1 MTDVDIAGLGVWS
14 EHFSNW
20 DGFCAVL
27 AGSAGT
33 QSAALTPELIPPKER
48 RRAPLAVKMAV
59 EVMDQACRMAAVE
72 PSEVATVFASGMGDM
87 QITDYMCRT
96 LATSPRMISPTKFH
110 NSVHNASTGY
120 WSIATHSHSPAN
132 AISGYSHS
140 AAVAILE
147 GAVQA
152 VEEEVPVLVAVLE
165 MAAPAPFKSV
175 YDSDHPFS
183 AALLLTPAGYHASPV
198 ASVRLGVASG
208 AVDDPPLPTIH
219 GVDLSNNFAARLLSL
234 FTAIAQQGN
243 ATLQFPL
250 SRNATLSLSI
260 AAGHAVRTANA

>member
-1 MTDVDIAGLGVWS
+1 MTEVDITGIGVWS

-20 DGFCAVL
+20 DEFCALL
-27 AGSAGT
+27 AGGAAKE
-33 QSAALTPELIPPKER
+33 SAALKPELIPAKER

-96 LATSPRMISPTKFH
+96 LATTPRMVSPTKFH

-132 AISGYSHS
+132 AVSGYSHS
-140 AAVAILE
+140 AAMAILE

-152 VEEEVPVLVAVLE
+152 VEEGIPVLVAVEE
-165 MAAPAPFKSV
+165 MSAPLPFKSV

-183 AALLLTPAGYHASPV
+183 AALLLTPAGYHMSPV
-198 ASVRLGVASG
+198 ASVELNVANA
-208 AVDDPPLPTIH
+208 AVDDPALPNIR
-219 GVDLSNNFAARLLSL
+219 GIDLSDNFAARLLPL
-234 FTAIAQQGN
+234 LAVIAQRGDV
-243 ATLQFPL
+243 TLQFPL
-250 SRNATLSLSI
+250 SRNAALSLSI
-260 AAGHAVRTANA
+260 AAGQAVRTVNA